1 MLNLFL
7 LIVKKILSK
16 VCGDDRLNV
25 TSGCNGGRLKLL
37 NVGGGG
43 CGGGEMKLLNDGGGG
58 GRGCSGGIK
67 LLNVG
72 GVDNGCEK
80 LFLLLLLKK
89 YLLLKHLALFVSQL
103 FLTAYNKQRD
113 LKPNH

>member
-1 MLNLFL
+1 MLEMLNLFL
-7 LIVKKILSK
+7 VIVKKTLSK
-16 VCGDDRLNV
+16 ISGDDKLNV
-25 TSGCNGGRLKLL
+25 SSGCNGGRLKLL

-43 CGGGEMKLLNDGGGG
+43 CGGGKMKLLNDGGGGGG

-72 GVDNGCEK
+72 GVDNGGEK

-89 YLLLKHLALFVSQL
+89 YLLLKHLALFVCNCL
-103 FLTAYNKQRD
+103 
-113 LKPNH
+113 

>member
-7 LIVKKILSK
+7 VIVKKTLSK
-16 VCGDDRLNV
+16 VSGDDRLNV
-25 TSGCNGGRLKLL
+25 SSCCNGGRLKLL

-43 CGGGEMKLLNDGGGG
+43 CGGGKMKLLNDGGGG
-58 GRGCSGGIK
+58 SRGCSGRIE

-72 GVDNGCEK
+72 GVDNSGEK

-89 YLLLKHLALFVSQL
+89 YLLLKHLALFVSQ
-103 FLTAYNKQRD
+103 
-113 LKPNH
+113 

>member
-7 LIVKKILSK
+7 VIVKKTLSK
-16 VCGDDRLNV
+16 ISGDDKLNV
-25 TSGCNGGRLKLL
+25 SSGCNGGRLKLL

-43 CGGGEMKLLNDGGGG
+43 CGGGKMKLLNDGGGGGG

-72 GVDNGCEK
+72 GVDNGGEK

-89 YLLLKHLALFVSQL
+89 YLLLKHLALFVCNCL
-103 FLTAYNKQRD
+103 
-113 LKPNH
+113 